1 MKDKLK
7 NKSWYAN
14 AVALCI
20 AVTLYVVLTHL
31 GPIGDHMDKFTGYF
45 NTVILGL
52 VLAYL
57 MNPLA
62 KFYQNKLLSRV
73 GKLGEK
79 WSVAA
84 LLAVITTLLFLILML
99 ETLIP
104 QFIDSV
110 KTFMGNLDTY
120 AASMDTYMSK
130 MGVSRLTQGVKLA
143 EYMANANVKI
153 LDYLAQNA
161 EAIVNASAAAGKSV
175 LKLLIAFILSVYM
188 LMAKSSLKNGTIRFM
203 RAAIPA
209 KQYGTTMTFLKRCDG
224 ILVDY
229 IVFSLLDAL
238 IVGIVNMV
246 FMSLLGMDYVGM
258 VSLLVAVTNLIPNF
272 GPIIGG
278 AFGGFI
284 LLLVNPMHAL
294 YFVLFTVVLQFLDGY
309 VIKPKLFGDKLGV
322 SGLLIL
328 ASVIVCGNIWG
339 IMGILLAIPIAAILD
354 FTFREALIP
363 WLEKR
368 RGIVHED
375 PGSKDAET
383 AESADTTAEA

>member
-1 MKDKLK
+1 MKMKDKLK
-7 NKSWYAN
+7 NKSWYPN

-20 AVTLYVVLTHL
+20 AVTLYVILTHL
-31 GPIGDHMDKFTGYF
+31 GPIGDSMDKFTGYF
-45 NTVILGL
+45 NTVLLGL
-52 VLAYL
+52 ILAYL

-62 KFYQNKLLSRV
+62 KFYQDKLLSRF

-79 WSVAA
+79 WSLAA
-84 LLAVITTLLFLILML
+84 LLAVITTIIFLVLIL

-104 QFIDSV
+104 QLVDSV
-110 KTFMGNLDTY
+110 RTFLGNLDSY
-120 AASMDTYMSK
+120 AASLDTYLSE
-130 MGVSRLTQGVKLA
+130 MGVSRLTKGMKLA
-143 EYMANANVKI
+143 EYVAGFNIKL
-153 LDYLAQNA
+153 LDYIGQNA
-161 EAIVNASAAAGKSV
+161 EAIVSASAAAGKS
-175 LKLLIAFILSVYM
+175 LAKLLIAFILSVYM
-188 LMAKSSLKNGTIRFM
+188 LMAKSSLKKGSVRFM
-203 RAAIPA
+203 RAAIPE
-209 KQYGTTMTFLKRCDG
+209 KPFGTTMTFLKRCDR

-229 IVFSLLDAL
+229 IVFSLLDA
-238 IVGIVNMV
+238 IIIGVVNMI
-246 FMSLLGMDYVGM
+246 FMSILGMQYVGM
-258 VSLLVAVTNLIPNF
+258 VSLVVAVTNLIPNF
-272 GPIIGG
+272 GPLIGG
-278 AFGGFI
+278 AIGGFI

-368 RGIVHED
+368 RGIKAED
-375 PGSKDAET
+375 TAAEQQT
-383 AESADTTAEA
+383 NHMEK